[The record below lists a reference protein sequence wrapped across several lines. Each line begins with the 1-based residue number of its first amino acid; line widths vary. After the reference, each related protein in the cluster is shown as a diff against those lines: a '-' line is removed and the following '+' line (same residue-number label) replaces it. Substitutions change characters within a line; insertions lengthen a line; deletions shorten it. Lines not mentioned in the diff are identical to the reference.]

1 MCPSNLVVSCL
12 MSAIAERKNGTSKLH
27 FPKIESLL
35 YYRYSFVPNSVI
47 EIGSVLPADNNDLN
61 DRCTAYKK
69 QQHKV
74 TKQTGQCLTLSS
86 VRLDLFS
93 CCCFCPS
100 FWAKSLHVGVHS
112 TALTSL
118 LGHELSYLWDMNRTW
133 PRAQITG
140 REEERPWQQRAAAQL
155 SPSSPLL
162 LGGFSA
168 FPALCSAVESSVGLL
183 KLISMHD
190 EGRRQLFL
198 LLGPL
203 WAVLRS
209 AGFVLCL
216 CEVLDGARM
225 WFIMWWSGGLN
236 RRNHS
241 QPHQAIWDHAALRH
255 GCSLHTASL

>member
-1 MCPSNLVVSCL
+1 MLVNTERLFPSKQRGKRGGEKKCLVKFLLSSKWVSF
-12 MSAIAERKNGTSKLH
+12 KL
-27 FPKIESLL
+27 ISVLL
-35 YYRYSFVPNSVI
+35 YCNWIWKCITSRQQWSKW
-47 EIGSVLPADNNDLN
+47 LA
-61 DRCTAYKK
+61 CKK
-69 QQHKV
+69 QQQKV
-74 TKQTGQCLTLSS
+74 TKRTGQCLTLSS
-86 VRLDLFS
+86 VRLDLLS

-133 PRAQITG
+133 PRAQITE
-140 REEERPWQQRAAAQL
+140 REEERPWQQRTVAQF

-168 FPALCSAVESSVGLL
+168 FPALCAAVESSVGLL
-183 KLISMHD
+183 KLISTHNK
-190 EGRRQLFL
+190 GRGLFFL
-198 LLGPL
+198 LPGHTR
-203 WAVLRS
+203 A
-209 AGFVLCL
+209 AGFDFCVCA
-216 CEVLDGARM
+216 VLDGEGM
-225 WFIMWWSGGLN
+225 WFIMRWSGGLN